1 MMVMGSSILVIGGG
15 AAGMMAAAAAAS
27 RGMDTTVFEK
37 NDKLGKKIYI
47 TGKGRCNVTNQCD
60 IEEFINST
68 PGNGSFLYSALHF
81 FDNNKLRDILMQMGV
96 PTKVE
101 RGNRVFPVSDKSSD
115 VIKALAS
122 YMKKYNVSVRL
133 GNGIAD
139 IAADEGGVK
148 GVYTTGGE
156 FVRASS
162 VVVATGG
169 LSYPSTGS
177 TGDGLK
183 WAKKLGHTV
192 VTPRPSL
199 VPMETR
205 EKWVKDLQGLALR
218 NVKVT
223 AINYKSDKIR
233 SEFGEMLFTHF
244 GVSGPVILTL
254 SRFVIDSMENGI
266 RLIIDTKPA
275 LSNEKLDRRMI
286 RDFMENA
293 NKRAKYSLDTLLPKS
308 LAAYVFDLSGINPD
322 KPVHQISK
330 DERHAL
336 AKLLKSITVNIT
348 GLRPFSEAVI
358 TAGGVSTKE
367 IDPTTMESRICKG
380 LYFAGEVLDVDALT
394 GGFNL
399 QIAFSTG
406 YAAGMH
412 CK

>member
-1 MMVMGSSILVIGGG
+1 
-15 AAGMMAAAAAAS
+15 MMAAAAAAS

>member
-1 MMVMGSSILVIGGG
+1 
-15 AAGMMAAAAAAS
+15 
-27 RGMDTTVFEK
+27 
-37 NDKLGKKIYI
+37 
-47 TGKGRCNVTNQCD
+47 
-60 IEEFINST
+60 
-68 PGNGSFLYSALHF
+68 
-81 FDNNKLRDILMQMGV
+81 
-96 PTKVE
+96 
-101 RGNRVFPVSDKSSD
+101 
-115 VIKALAS
+115 
-122 YMKKYNVSVRL
+122 
-133 GNGIAD
+133 
-139 IAADEGGVK
+139 
-148 GVYTTGGE
+148 
-156 FVRASS
+156 
-162 VVVATGG
+162 
-169 LSYPSTGS
+169 
-177 TGDGLK
+177 
-183 WAKKLGHTV
+183 
-192 VTPRPSL
+192 
-199 VPMETR
+199 
-205 EKWVKDLQGLALR
+205 
-218 NVKVT
+218 
-223 AINYKSDKIR
+223 
-233 SEFGEMLFTHF
+233 MLFTHF

>member
-1 MMVMGSSILVIGGG
+1 
-15 AAGMMAAAAAAS
+15 
-27 RGMDTTVFEK
+27 
-37 NDKLGKKIYI
+37 
-47 TGKGRCNVTNQCD
+47 
-60 IEEFINST
+60 
-68 PGNGSFLYSALHF
+68 LYSALHF

-148 GVYTTGGE
+148 GVYTTGRE

-205 EKWVKDLQGLALR
+205 DKWVKDLQGLALR

-223 AINYKSDKIR
+223 AINNKGDKIR
-233 SEFGEMLFTHF
+233 DEFGEMLFTHF

-254 SRFVIDSMENGI
+254 SRFVIDSMKNGV

-275 LSNEKLDRRMI
+275 LSHEKLDRRMI
-286 RDFMENA
+286 RDFTENA
-293 NKRAKYSLDTLLPKS
+293 NKRAKHSLDALLPKS
-308 LAAYVFDLSGINPD
+308 LAAYAFDLSGINPD

-336 AKLLKSITVNIT
+336 AKLLKGLTVNIT

-367 IDPTTMESRICKG
+367 IDPATMESRICKG
-380 LYFAGEVLDVDALT
+380 LHFAGEVLDVDALT

>member
-1 MMVMGSSILVIGGG
+1 MGSSILVIVGG

>member
-1 MMVMGSSILVIGGG
+1 MGSSILVIGGG

-205 EKWVKDLQGLALR
+205 EKWVKDLQGLALSPSSGR
-218 NVKVT
+218 CCSL
-223 AINYKSDKIR
+223 I
-233 SEFGEMLFTHF
+233 SEY
-244 GVSGPVILTL
+244 P
-254 SRFVIDSMENGI
+254 
-266 RLIIDTKPA
+266 
-275 LSNEKLDRRMI
+275 DR
-286 RDFMENA
+286 
-293 NKRAKYSLDTLLPKS
+293 
-308 LAAYVFDLSGINPD
+308 
-322 KPVHQISK
+322 
-330 DERHAL
+330 
-336 AKLLKSITVNIT
+336 
-348 GLRPFSEAVI
+348 
-358 TAGGVSTKE
+358 
-367 IDPTTMESRICKG
+367 
-380 LYFAGEVLDVDALT
+380 
-394 GGFNL
+394 
-399 QIAFSTG
+399 
-406 YAAGMH
+406 
-412 CK
+412 

>member
-1 MMVMGSSILVIGGG
+1 MGSSILVIGGG